1 MVSKKLFYQL
11 HCYLIETLNLPN
23 LPLAGRS
30 VLLVGRSRLLV
41 VDFHQLPPVH
51 PMPVY
56 ASSLD
61 ADQPESY
68 IANDLWRMFIF
79 PELTGVM
86 RQRGDR
92 HFIDLLN
99 KVRVENVDSEV
110 ERTLK
115 SRII

>member
-1 MVSKKLFYQL
+1 
-11 HCYLIETLNLPN
+11 
-23 LPLAGRS
+23 
-30 VLLVGRSRLLV
+30 
-41 VDFHQLPPVH
+41 
-51 PMPVY
+51 
-56 ASSLD
+56 
-61 ADQPESY
+61 
-68 IANDLWRMFIF
+68 MFIF

-99 KVRVENVDSEV
+99 KVRVENVDSEA

>member
-1 MVSKKLFYQL
+1 MVSKKLFYQM

-30 VLLVGRSRLLV
+30 VLLVGRSILLV
-41 VDFHQLPPVH
+41 VDFHQLPPVYA
-51 PMPVY
+51 MPVY

-61 ADQPESY
+61 ADHPESY
-68 IANDLWRMFIF
+68 IANDLWRMFSF
-79 PELTGVM
+79 PELTEVM
-86 RQRGDR
+86 RQRDR

-99 KVRVENVDSEV
+99 KVRVGNVDSEV